1 MIVIVTYLTCLWFCG
16 TTRPSAAAA
25 VEAAAAAAA
34 CPSAA
39 DRAREPVISRPENLE
54 KTTDDILSGPSYAS
68 LCPVAKCLLIY
79 GRNGY
84 LYWEVDWKASIGICD
99 LKIRPIAACV
109 SLYMTLRTVSCSDR
123 RRRSRGPPA
132 SDAQLPLCP
141 STLLLILILL
151 LFPILVLLRF
161 LLLRCC
167 SAVKFEIR
175 WVQVERN
182 LLSSLLVS
190 FWNPI
195 SGFVWWFFQYII
207 SMMLC

>member
-16 TTRPSAAAA
+16 STPRPLAAST
-25 VEAAAAAAA
+25 AAAA

-109 SLYMTLRTVSCSDR
+109 SLYMTLRGTVSWSAR
-123 RRRSRGPPA
+123 RRRSRGRPPPPPPPLQMHSFLSVCPRLSSPSSSLSSDIA
-132 SDAQLPLCP
+132 S
-141 STLLLILILL
+141 S
-151 LFPILVLLRF
+151 FSF
-161 LLLRCC
+161 C
-167 SAVKFEIR
+167 SAVA
-175 WVQVERN
+175 VPLLN
-182 LLSSLLVS
+182 LKSD
-190 FWNPI
+190 
-195 SGFVWWFFQYII
+195 G
-207 SMMLC
+207 C